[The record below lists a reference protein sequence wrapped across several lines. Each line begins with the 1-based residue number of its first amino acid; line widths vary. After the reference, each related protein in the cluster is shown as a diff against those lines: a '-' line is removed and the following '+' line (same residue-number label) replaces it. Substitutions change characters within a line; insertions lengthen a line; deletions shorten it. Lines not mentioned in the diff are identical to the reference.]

1 MIKPCFL
8 SGFSLIFICTMLL
21 LVAFL
26 FVNPK
31 GFARR
36 LTDDGRSVLILIYLL
51 IVGLAGL
58 ILFISGVI
66 FLPRVC

>member
-1 MIKPCFL
+1 
-8 SGFSLIFICTMLL
+8 MLL